1 MIRAYLNHLLT
12 AKTAHSLHSPFVLE
26 LYTQCIRSSKNYYA
40 FQDIEK
46 IRQQLLQNNQAIKV
60 TDLGAGSRKN
70 NGNIRKISTIARHSV
85 SSRKTSQL
93 LFKLVNWFQPTHIV
107 ELGTSLGINTLY
119 LAKARQ
125 ASQVITLEGCDN
137 IAEIARQNFKKAQC
151 NNIEV
156 IVGNIDQTLKD
167 CLLKT
172 PSLDFVFFDANH
184 RKAPTLQYFE
194 HCLPQAHTNSIFVFD
209 DIYWSHEMQEVWQQ
223 IQKHP
228 QVTLTIDLFNIGLVF
243 FKEMFS
249 VQHLKLH
256 F

>member
-12 AKTAHSLHSPFVLE
+12 AKTVHSLHSPFVLE

-40 FQDIEK
+40 FQEIEN
-46 IRQQLLQNNQAIKV
+46 IRQQLLQNNQTIKV

-70 NGNIRKISTIARHSV
+70 NGNTRKISTIARHSV

-93 LFKLVNWFQPTHIV
+93 LFKLINWFQPVHIV
-107 ELGTSLGINTLY
+107 ELGTSLGVNTLY

-125 ASQVITLEGCDN
+125 ASQVITLEGCNN
-137 IAEIARQNFKKAQC
+137 IATIAHQNFKAAQC
-151 NNIEV
+151 DNIEV

-167 CLLKT
+167 CLLET

-184 RKAPTLQYFE
+184 RKIPTLQYFE
-194 HCLPQAHTNSIFVFD
+194 LCLPKAHTDSIFVFD
-209 DIYWSHEMQEVWQQ
+209 DIYWSNEMQEAWQQ

-228 QVTLTIDLFNIGLVF
+228 QITLTIDLFNVGLVF
-243 FKEMFS
+243 FREASPVKHF
-249 VQHLKLH
+249 KLH